1 MIYEDSLVS
10 RALNIIIGSLVFF
23 VFVAGLTYYLQSS
36 LILVKQYDAYTHWAV
51 VLMGL
56 PILAGVIQR
65 LLRITYPMF
74 TTLAGAIGAAAILY
88 PQYQK
93 FWAVPPTTMDMLI
106 YLVIITGI
114 GFIASQPLKTTF
126 MMAFRRG
133 KFSMPGFSMGDSGG
147 KAKKKPARKADMSKT
162 QRMQVHDGRGNMVAM
177 VELLVGFSSL
187 ALSIFSI
194 FFLSQG

>member
-1 MIYEDSLVS
+1 MIYEDSLIS

-36 LILVKQYDAYTHWAV
+36 LTLVKQYDAYTHWAV
-51 VLMGL
+51 VLLGVPVVAGL
-56 PILAGVIQR
+56 IQR
-65 LLRITYPMF
+65 LLRITYPML
-74 TTLAGAIGAAAILY
+74 TTLIGAIGAATILY

-93 FWAVPPTTMDMLI
+93 WWAVPPTTMDMFI
-106 YLVIITGI
+106 YLVIIIGI

-133 KFSMPGFSMGDSGG
+133 KFSMPNFGG
-147 KAKKKPARKADMSKT
+147 AGSKSSKKPVRKADMSKT
-162 QRMQVHDGRGNMVAM
+162 QRMQVQGGRSDLVAM
-177 VELLVGFSSL
+177 VELLVGFASL

>member
-36 LILVKQYDAYTHWAV
+36 LVLVKQYDAYTHWAV

-56 PILAGVIQR
+56 PVLAGLIQR

-74 TTLAGAIGAAAILY
+74 TTLVGAIGAATVLY

-93 FWAVPPTTMDMLI
+93 FWAVPPTTMDMFI
-106 YLVIITGI
+106 YLVIIIGI

-133 KFSMPGFSMGDSGG
+133 KFSMPGFGSSTS
-147 KAKKKPARKADMSKT
+147 KKPVRKADMSKT
-162 QRMQVHDGRGNMVAM
+162 QRMQVQGGRSDLVAM
-177 VELLVGFSSL
+177 VELLVGFASL

>member
-1 MIYEDSLVS
+1 MIYEDSLIS
-10 RALNIIIGSLVFF
+10 RALNIIVGSLVFF
-23 VFVAGLTYYLQSS
+23 LFVAGVTYYLQSS
-36 LILVKQYDAYTHWAV
+36 LILVKQYDGYTHWAV

-56 PILAGVIQR
+56 PVMAGLIQR
-65 LLRITYPMF
+65 ILRITYPMF

-133 KFSMPGFSMGDSGG
+133 KFSRSASSIDS
-147 KAKKKPARKADMSKT
+147 KKPVRTADMSKT
-162 QRMQVHDGRGNMVAM
+162 QRMQAQGGRSDMVAM
-177 VELLVGFSSL
+177 IELLVGFASL
-187 ALSIFSI
+187 ALSLFSI

>member
-10 RALNIIIGSLVFF
+10 RALNIIVGSLIFF
-23 VFVAGLTYYLQSS
+23 AIVTGLTYYLQSS

-51 VLMGL
+51 VLLGL
-56 PILAGVIQR
+56 PILGGVVQR
-65 LLRITYPMF
+65 LARITYPVF
-74 TTLAGAIGAAAILY
+74 TTLVGAIGAASVLY
-88 PQYQK
+88 PLYQK
-93 FWAVPPTTMDMLI
+93 FWAVPPTTLEMLI
-106 YLVIITGI
+106 YLVIISGI
-114 GFIASQPLKTTF
+114 GFVASQPLKTTF

-133 KFSMPGFSMGDSGG
+133 KFSMPGFSDGSS
-147 KAKKKPARKADMSKT
+147 KSKKKPARKADMSKT

-194 FFLSQG
+194 FFLSQS

>member
-51 VLMGL
+51 VLLGL
-56 PILAGVIQR
+56 PVLAGLIQR

-74 TTLAGAIGAAAILY
+74 TTLVGAIGAATVLY

-93 FWAVPPTTMDMLI
+93 FWAVPPTTMDMFI
-106 YLVIITGI
+106 YLVIIVGI

-133 KFSMPGFSMGDSGG
+133 KFSMPGFSTGG
-147 KAKKKPARKADMSKT
+147 SKAKPVRKADMSKT
-162 QRMQVHDGRGNMVAM
+162 QRMQVQGGRSDMVAM
-177 VELLVGFSSL
+177 IELLVGFASL
-187 ALSIFSI
+187 ALSLFSI